1 MLHSLAT
8 EKIVVIRFG
17 YPQPPTI
24 LDSRPSSTVQ
34 MKRRIYVLKST
45 MATTRI
51 DTDQDDD
58 SSENPIHENNSAPTT
73 EMAAA
78 SVASIPS
85 DNSSVV
91 VVGVQLTY
99 TLPSR
104 HVDDDTER
112 TTTTTTTTTHTVRF
126 DARQCQPARMG
137 LPPPPPPPTLS
148 STTTSS
154 VTQSSL
160 NHQPSLPLD
169 QKVRVTC
176 VSRRISIYSCS

>member
-1 MLHSLAT
+1 
-8 EKIVVIRFG
+8 
-17 YPQPPTI
+17 
-24 LDSRPSSTVQ
+24 
-34 MKRRIYVLKST
+34 

-51 DTDQDDD
+51 DTDQDD
-58 SSENPIHENNSAPTT
+58 SSETPIHDNSAPTM

-78 SVASIPS
+78 SVASSSIPS

-91 VVGVQLTY
+91 VGVQLTY
-99 TLPSR
+99 NLPSR
-104 HVDDDTER
+104 HVDDDDDDTER
-112 TTTTTTTTTHTVRF
+112 TTTITTTTTTHTVRF

-137 LPPPPPPPTLS
+137 LPPPPPSTHS
-148 STTTSS
+148 STITRC

-176 VSRRISIYSCS
+176 LAR

>member
-1 MLHSLAT
+1 
-8 EKIVVIRFG
+8 
-17 YPQPPTI
+17 
-24 LDSRPSSTVQ
+24 
-34 MKRRIYVLKST
+34 
-45 MATTRI
+45 MATTRN
-51 DTDQDDD
+51 DTDQDDN
-58 SSENPIHENNSAPTT
+58 SSETPIHDNNSAPTT

-137 LPPPPPPPTLS
+137 LSPPLS
-148 STTTSS
+148 SAATSS

-160 NHQPSLPLD
+160 NHPPSLPLD

-176 VSRRISIYSCS
+176 VSRRISIYSCSWHESCIVKCDSPWSVCVCVCV

>member
-1 MLHSLAT
+1 
-8 EKIVVIRFG
+8 
-17 YPQPPTI
+17 
-24 LDSRPSSTVQ
+24 
-34 MKRRIYVLKST
+34 
-45 MATTRI
+45 MATTRNY
-51 DTDQDDD
+51 TDQDDN
-58 SSENPIHENNSAPTT
+58 SSETPIHDNNSAPTT

-78 SVASIPS
+78 SVAILPS

-104 HVDDDTER
+104 QVDEDTER

-137 LPPPPPPPTLS
+137 LPPPPTTHS
-148 STTTSS
+148 STITKC

-176 VSRRISIYSCS
+176 VSRGISM